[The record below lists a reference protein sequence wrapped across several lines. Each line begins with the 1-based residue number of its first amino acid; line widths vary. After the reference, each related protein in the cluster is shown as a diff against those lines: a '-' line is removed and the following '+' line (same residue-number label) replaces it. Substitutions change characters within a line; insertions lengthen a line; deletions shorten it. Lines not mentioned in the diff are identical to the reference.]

1 MALSLR
7 DRRTQLWIL
16 GGLAAVVLAVVLFMT
31 FSGGGGSPT
40 ATTTTNPP
48 GNPVPLPSPSVSP
61 TPETIPLF
69 SGRDP
74 FQDLFQASPGG
85 GTTTPTGTGGS
96 TNSGSTTPPS
106 GGGGGS
112 STPPSGGGGNT
123 NPGGN
128 SGSGTNIGGH
138 SVLLDDIF
146 VSDGGVRKAQVEVD
160 GTVYTVAA
168 GQSFD
173 DNFKLVSFPSAD
185 CAHFVFG
192 DEGFT
197 LCTSGGK

>member
-7 DRRTQLWIL
+7 DRKVQLWIL
-16 GGLAAVVLAVVLFMT
+16 GGLAAVVLAAVLFMT
-31 FSGGGGSPT
+31 FNGGGGST
-40 ATTTTNPP
+40 TTTTTTNPP
-48 GNPVPLPSPSVSP
+48 ENPVPLPSPSVSP
-61 TPETIPLF
+61 TPEVIPLF

-74 FQDLFQASPGG
+74 FQDLFQPSPGG
-85 GTTTPTGTGGS
+85 GTTTPTS
-96 TNSGSTTPPS
+96 NPTNSGSTAPPT
-106 GGGGGS
+106 GGNGGS
-112 STPPSGGGGNT
+112 NPPSGGGGNT

-173 DNFKLVSFPSAD
+173 GNFRLVSFPSAD

>member
-7 DRRTQLWIL
+7 DRKTQLRL
-16 GGLAAVVLAVVLFMT
+16 AGGVVAILAVFLILKV
-31 FSGGGGSPT
+31 FSGGS
-40 ATTTTNPP
+40 ATT
-48 GNPVPLPSPSVSP
+48 SSP
-61 TPETIPLF
+61 TPSVTLPSGVPSASPTPTPTPPPVVVF

-74 FQDLFQASPGG
+74 FQNLFGPASS
-85 GTTTPTGTGGS
+85 GS
-96 TNSGSTTPPS
+96 SSSSSSTGSTTPPAS
-106 GGGGGS
+106 GT
-112 STPPSGGGGNT
+112 STPPPSGTTTPPPSSGGNGNGDGGQ
-123 NPGGN
+123 
-128 SGSGTNIGGH
+128 GSGATIGGH

-146 VSDGGVRKAQVEVD
+146 IAQGGIRKAQVEVD

-173 DNFKLVSFPSAD
+173 DNFKLVSFPSAS

>member
-1 MALSLR
+1 MALSIR
-7 DRRTQLWIL
+7 DRRTQLMLAGGVVGIL
-16 GGLAAVVLAVVLFMT
+16 AIYLALKVV
-31 FSGGGGSPT
+31 GGGGSESVTSTTPSFSAPAPSIAPT
-40 ATTTTNPP
+40 P
-48 GNPVPLPSPSVSP
+48 SP
-61 TPETIPLF
+61 TPPGVVVF

-74 FQDLFQASPGG
+74 FQDLFGAGTSTAPIG
-85 GTTTPTGTGGS
+85 GTTTTPPIGGTTTTPPSFGTS
-96 TNSGSTTPPS
+96 TPPPS
-106 GGGGGS
+106 GGGNGDGPGS
-112 STPPSGGGGNT
+112 STT
-123 NPGGN
+123 
-128 SGSGTNIGGH
+128 IGGH

-146 VSDGGVRKAQVEVD
+146 VAQGGVRKAQVEVD

-173 DNFKLVSFPSAD
+173 DNFMLVSFPNAS